1 MAKAKK
7 KAAPRARFNT
17 GSTKIGGEVPE
28 PEQIVPA
35 AQQLKESERFFID
48 NNASWSDSQLAVE
61 LGKTVQLISDY
72 RSERSRTTHANRMLH
87 RPAKGVV
94 AMTEASSMATE
105 DRDKNYVFE
114 IEVKRAIA
122 EGDLVKAAELQ
133 AKVNKQREEAEK
145 KQKVAYGD
153 RVHYIR

>member
-1 MAKAKK
+1 MAKK
-7 KAAPRARFNT
+7 KATPRARFNT

-28 PEQIVPA
+28 PEVVV
-35 AQQLKESERFFID
+35 LKESERFFID
-48 NNASWSDSQLAVE
+48 NNPSWTDPQLAVE
-61 LGKTVQLISDY
+61 LGKPVQVISEY
-72 RSERSRTTHANRMLH
+72 RSGRSKTTHANRMLH

-105 DRDKNYVFE
+105 DRDKDYVFE
-114 IEVKRAIA
+114 VEVKRAIA

-133 AKVNKQREEAEK
+133 AKVNKQREEADK
-145 KQKVAYGD
+145 KQKAAYSD